1 MKKLLL
7 FIVIIFPHW
16 GLGGCFAQ
24 ADFTRIYHPII
35 NEAEL
40 AIVDTNYYEA
50 LDFYKEAFANVKH
63 PFAKDYYNAAICAS
77 MVGKLP
83 LTFDY
88 LEKIVEKGYPSDSL
102 RKDIFFHYVADTCKQ
117 WNDFEKQMRLV
128 KPTINIELRDS
139 LKKLYT
145 LSVNEVYT
153 PLSPELRKYYK
164 EKYSPK
170 IDTIA
175 GKPVVI
181 TRIRMPYDS
190 LIFDLNMS
198 KELRIKYDSL
208 KTINDKIYR
217 KNNEVALNKTLTII
231 ENEGFLDENII
242 GLSAYDTQFRN
253 TYGVPVINNN
263 WTFNNNITTNI
274 LVSGRFDEN
283 ILKVLIQ
290 AIRSGKI
297 SPHKISHN
305 IPQKFNAITKTF
317 EYPLPLAYTLGNIK
331 VLQLQLETNLICE
344 NIKDTANKKFW
355 KKEKLG
361 DYSEAEINEK
371 RQDIGLE
378 KLADAYKK
386 AFFKANLTPFIIN
399 GGNYQKELSYISSC
413 EVLEKAIKE
422 SVILR

>member
-40 AIVDTNYYEA
+40 AIVDTNYYDA

-63 PFAKDYYNAAICAS
+63 PFAKDYYNAAICAA
-77 MVGKLP
+77 MLGKLP

-102 RKDIFFHYVADTCKQ
+102 RKDVFFHYVADTCKQ
-117 WNDFEKQMRLV
+117 WNDFEKRMQLI
-128 KPTINIELRDS
+128 KPNINQELRDS
-139 LKKLYT
+139 LKKLYA
-145 LSVNEVYT
+145 LSAMEIYT

-164 EKYSPK
+164 EKYTPK
-170 IDTIA
+170 IDTVD

-181 TRIRMPYDS
+181 YQIRMPFDS
-190 LIFDLNMS
+190 LIFDSRMS
-198 KELRIKYDSL
+198 KELRLQYDSL
-208 KTINDKIYR
+208 KTNNNKIYR
-217 KNNEVALNKTLTII
+217 KNNEAALNKTYAII

-242 GLSAYDTQFRN
+242 GLSGYDIKFKN
-253 TYGVPVINNN
+253 PYGASIINNN
-263 WTFNNNITTNI
+263 WTFNNNLTTNVLMNGGFNENTGKI
-274 LVSGRFDEN
+274 L
-283 ILKVLIQ
+283 IK
-290 AIRSGKI
+290 AIRDGKI

-305 IPQKFNAITKTF
+305 IPLRFNIISKSL
-317 EYPLPLAYTLGNIK
+317 ESPVPLAYTLGNVQI
-331 VLQLQLETNLICE
+331 LQLQLESNLTCE
-344 NIKDTANKKFW
+344 NMKDIANKKFW

-361 DYSEAEINEK
+361 DYSETEINEK

-386 AFFKANLTPFIIN
+386 AFFKANPTPFIIN
-399 GGNYQKELSYISSC
+399 GGNYQSELSYISSC

>member
-231 ENEGFLDENII
+231 ENEGFLDENIKI
-242 GLSAYDTQFRN
+242 GRAH
-253 TYGVPVINNN
+253 V
-263 WTFNNNITTNI
+263 
-274 LVSGRFDEN
+274 
-283 ILKVLIQ
+283 
-290 AIRSGKI
+290 
-297 SPHKISHN
+297 
-305 IPQKFNAITKTF
+305 
-317 EYPLPLAYTLGNIK
+317 
-331 VLQLQLETNLICE
+331 
-344 NIKDTANKKFW
+344 
-355 KKEKLG
+355 
-361 DYSEAEINEK
+361 
-371 RQDIGLE
+371 
-378 KLADAYKK
+378 
-386 AFFKANLTPFIIN
+386 
-399 GGNYQKELSYISSC
+399 
-413 EVLEKAIKE
+413 
-422 SVILR
+422 